1 MESNTYKLKLQKV
14 KGTWTTYLF
23 VLGIG
28 AFFLDWRL
36 GVAIVLVGVA
46 FTIKFKND
54 PDNNSALFYNY
65 ALTLYSKGDAKK
77 AKDALNN
84 AVYYRKDN
92 KEAYFFLGCL
102 YFDEKDYTNAL
113 TYLKRGGVDKVK
125 DPSLTYVLGRC
136 YYHTENYKEAIK
148 YLTMITYE
156 GNEYLENER
165 LTALGYAACEAEEY
179 ELAYDSLSKVKID
192 LNEIKGDALEYC
204 YYYGEACYYTDRDE
218 EAKEYLGKVY
228 EKDHYYKY
236 IDVFSKE
243 IEFN

>member
-23 VLGIG
+23 VVGIG

-36 GVAIVLVGVA
+36 GIAIVLVGVA

-92 KEAYFFLGCL
+92 KEAYFF
-102 YFDEKDYTNAL
+102 F
-113 TYLKRGGVDKVK
+113 R
-125 DPSLTYVLGRC
+125 VL
-136 YYHTENYKEAIK
+136 I
-148 YLTMITYE
+148 
-156 GNEYLENER
+156 
-165 LTALGYAACEAEEY
+165 
-179 ELAYDSLSKVKID
+179 
-192 LNEIKGDALEYC
+192 
-204 YYYGEACYYTDRDE
+204 
-218 EAKEYLGKVY
+218 
-228 EKDHYYKY
+228 
-236 IDVFSKE
+236 F
-243 IEFN
+243 